1 MNGATL
7 VFVPLAVIAVVLATV
22 AVARLLRGLGPDTQ
36 LAGQAGGDAADLDAS
51 ARLLGLE
58 GEKQRILMQLRDLEH
73 EYALGK
79 LSEEDYDGLKRH
91 FEAEAIRVLDALEKA
106 R

>member
-7 VFVPLAVIAVVLATV
+7 VFVPLAVTAVVLAAV
-22 AVARLLRGLGPDTQ
+22 ALARLLRGVGAVERGG
-36 LAGQAGGDAADLDAS
+36 AGEELDPDAA
-51 ARLLGLE
+51 ARRLGLE

-79 LSEEDYDGLKRH
+79 LSEEDYGGLKRH
-91 FEAEAIRVLDALEKA
+91 FEAEAIRVLDALE
-106 R
+106 RS